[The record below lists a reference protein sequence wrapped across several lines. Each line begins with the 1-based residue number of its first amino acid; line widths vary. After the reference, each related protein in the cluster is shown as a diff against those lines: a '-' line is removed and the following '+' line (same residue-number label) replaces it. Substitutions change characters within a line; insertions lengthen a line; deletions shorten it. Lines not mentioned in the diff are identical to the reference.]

1 MVQLKSFYPSKN
13 LKSPDKSPDNKSPET
28 KPDIY
33 DEAPKAP
40 RKRSFE
46 EEINQKD
53 EIDSST
59 PPPPPVLNPPPP
71 VQTVPPPQ
79 NIESKVP
86 EKPLEQSLPET
97 RPEVIAPSPVAPQVV
112 DIPKPTPPIK
122 PPVQQ
127 MTPVQ
132 PVIDPAPVKQP
143 TPVQKPV
150 QETPVEP
157 PKAVDIVTSAPPYSG
172 FRPDLA
178 SLQAKPGISLP
189 SGQTLGQSGH
199 IGQSSAGV
207 HHSQNTFHPTTQPT
221 HRLPTQPPQP
231 TNQRPTNPPT
241 QTPTHPTS
249 TTSHSHSM
257 SPQTQPQ
264 PPILPQSSS
273 FSQGHH
279 QGHPRLRAEIPK
291 PINPNISQRMT
302 SSQPSR
308 LPATNQRLDQTT
320 FNPKLNLGAPPMSIP
335 NQVYSDP
342 NPTRNYF
349 YYLD

>member
-1 MVQLKSFYPSKN
+1 M
-13 LKSPDKSPDNKSPET
+13 KSPDKSPDNKSPET

-59 PPPPPVLNPPPP
+59 PPPPSVVNQPPAPP
-71 VQTVPPPQ
+71 VQPPTQPPPQ
-79 NIESKVP
+79 NNESKLP
-86 EKPLEQSLPET
+86 EKEQPIPET
-97 RPEVIAPSPVAPQVV
+97 RPPEVIAPPPVAVV

-122 PPVQQ
+122 PPVVQQ
-127 MTPVQ
+127 MTTPIQ
-132 PVIDPAPVKQP
+132 PLIDPAPVAQP
-143 TPVQKPV
+143 TPVPKQKPV
-150 QETPVEP
+150 QDTPPVEP

-178 SLQAKPGISLP
+178 ALQSKPGINLP
-189 SGQTLGQSGH
+189 SGQSLGPSGH
-199 IGQSSAGV
+199 IGQPSGGV
-207 HHSQNTFHPTTQPT
+207 HHSQNTFHPTAQPT
-221 HRLPTQPPQP
+221 HRLPTQPP

-335 NQVYSDP
+335 NQVPYRDP
-342 NPTRNYF
+342 WTE
-349 YYLD
+349 LIL